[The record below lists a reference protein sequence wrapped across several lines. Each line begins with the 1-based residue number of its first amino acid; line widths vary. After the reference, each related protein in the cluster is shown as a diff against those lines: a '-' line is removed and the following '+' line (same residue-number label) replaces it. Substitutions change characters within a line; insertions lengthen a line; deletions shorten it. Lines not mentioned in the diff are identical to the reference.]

1 MPDLIGVRVAPPRT
15 RNQIRKYAYQLRKD
29 LGLLETENFPIMHIL
44 EHVIPVIHPG
54 FYLEPVEDQELQG
67 RMAETVPEQG
77 VIRVK
82 ESVYQAACSGNAWA
96 RMIMAHELGHFLFHN
111 SQNTAYAYMEKGSRL
126 PSDVDPE
133 RQADIFAAELLIPLH
148 LICDKNVYQ
157 VQKHFGVSR
166 SAAKTQM
173 MYATKVRKRH
183 EHKTHIK
190 EKRPSPEK
198 LNR

>member
-1 MPDLIGVRVAPPRT
+1 MMETAFREAWIDFPPRAGKRDGAFCSSSRT
-15 RNQIRKYAYQLRKD
+15 
-29 LGLLETENFPIMHIL
+29 LGRSWIL
-44 EHVIPVIHPG
+44 TSYGGTIG
-54 FYLEPVEDQELQG
+54 S
-67 RMAETVPEQG
+67 
-77 VIRVK
+77 VK
-82 ESVYQAACSGNAWA
+82 T
-96 RMIMAHELGHFLFHN
+96 MAHELGHFLFHN

-148 LICDKNVYQ
+148 LIGDKNVYQ

-166 SAAKTQM
+166 SAARAQM
-173 MYATKVRKRH
+173 MHATKVRKRH

-190 EKRPSPEK
+190 EKRPSPEQ

>member
-1 MPDLIGVRVAPPRT
+1 MPDLIGVRVAPPKN

-29 LGLLETENFPIMHIL
+29 LGLLEAEYFPIMHIL
-44 EHVIPVIHPG
+44 EHVIPAIYPD
-54 FYLEPVEDQELQG
+54 FYLEPVDDKDLQG
-67 RMAETVPEQG
+67 RMAETVPEQR
-77 VIRVK
+77 VVRVK
-82 ESVYQAACSGNAWA
+82 ESVYQAACTGNAWA

-111 SQNTAYAYMEKGSRL
+111 SQNTAYAYMERGSHL
-126 PSDVDPE
+126 PSEVDPE

-148 LICDKNVYQ
+148 LIGNKNIYQ

-173 MYATKVRKRH
+173 AHAAKVKKRH
-183 EHKTHIK
+183 ERKTHIK
-190 EKRPSPEK
+190 DKRSSPEK